1 MHSLVMSYK
10 EEERKFVMPVIIEKL
25 LEILY

>member
-1 MHSLVMSYK
+1 MHSLDISYK
-10 EEERKFVMPVIIEKL
+10 EEERKFAMPVIIEKL